1 MFHYLEPHWDLSLS
15 VRKYKFL
22 TISRSCLFFLL
33 FSRQASFYTSSP
45 KASTRSQ
52 KPRPFIRFLH
62 ISVSS
67 FHHSQP
73 TSHRIAHGIFPI
85 SYHRHQTFKHGSYQR
100 RHLSP
105 AQPTWLECLQSS
117 RGEHSSLQSTLRC
130 RKRDFSQV
138 TSYGVIW
145 KQQQQHHHQRHST
158 TFSNTSDY
166 RRQRRP
172 RS

>member
-1 MFHYLEPHWDLSLS
+1 M
-15 VRKYKFL
+15 VRNYKFF
-22 TISRSCLFFLL
+22 IVSSSCF
-33 FSRQASFYTSSP
+33 SSP
-45 KASTRSQ
+45 SLLQAGL
-52 KPRPFIRFLH
+52 ILH
-62 ISVSS
+62 FFPLNFSIFTKTPSIYSLLAHLCIF

-73 TSHRIAHGIFPI
+73 ARHRIAHRIIPI